1 MKLLD
6 FFANSFASE
15 PSVNALSKKSGTSA
29 KQTSQLLSLALPLLL
44 KYLTQN
50 ASSQSGAQSLS
61 HALAQHTDTS
71 SMVQQLSNADTA
83 DGNAII
89 QHILGSDTSQVV
101 QSLGQQTHTNND
113 QVLSLLGNLAP
124 ALMSGLSAATSSAQQ
139 AQQVQQ
145 LQPAQPSGSFDFSN
159 LAGLFGGSSSG
170 SQGGLN
176 LVPSSSTINSS
187 NDGTQLIGMLLN
199 LLK

>member
-6 FFANSFASE
+6 FFAQSFTSDS
-15 PSVNALSKKSGTSA
+15 SVSALSKKAGTSTD
-29 KQTSQLLSLALPLLL
+29 QTSKLLMLALPLLL

-61 HALAQHTDTS
+61 NALTQHTDTA
-71 SMVQQLSNADTA
+71 SMVQQLTNADTA

-113 QVLSLLGNLAP
+113 QVMSLLGNLAP
-124 ALMSGLSAATSSAQQ
+124 ALMSGLSAAASSAQQ
-139 AQQVQQ
+139 SQQAQQSAG
-145 LQPAQPSGSFDFSN
+145 LDFSS
-159 LAGLFGGSSSG
+159 LAGLFGSPAP
-170 SQGGLN
+170 QGGLN
-176 LVPSSSTINSS
+176 LIPSSGSTINSS
-187 NDGTQLIGMLLN
+187 NDGTQLIGALLN

>member
-6 FFANSFASE
+6 FFASSFESDS
-15 PSVNALSKKSGTSA
+15 SVKALSKKAGTSSA
-29 KQTSQLLSLALPLLL
+29 QTSQLLKLALPLLL

-50 ASSQSGAQSLS
+50 ASSPAGAQSLS
-61 HALAQHTDTS
+61 HALTQHTDTS
-71 SMVQQLSNADTA
+71 SMTQQLTNANTA

-101 QSLGQQTHTNND
+101 QSLGQQTQTNND
-113 QVLSLLGNLAP
+113 QVMSLLGNLAP

-139 AQQVQQ
+139 TQQ
-145 LQPAQPSGSFDFSN
+145 AQPSALPDFSG
-159 LAGLFGGSSSG
+159 LASLFGGSAPQGSLNLIPSSG
-170 SQGGLN
+170 S
-176 LVPSSSTINSS
+176 SINSS
-187 NDGTQLIGMLLN
+187 NDGTQLISLLLN

>member
-6 FFANSFASE
+6 FFANSFTSDS
-15 PSVNALSKKSGTSA
+15 SVEALSQKSGVSA
-29 KQTSQLLSLALPLLL
+29 KQTSKLISLALPLLL

-61 HALAQHTDTS
+61 NALTQHTDTS
-71 SMVQQLSNADTA
+71 SMVQQLTNADTA

-89 QHILGSDTSQVV
+89 QHILGSDSSQVV
-101 QSLGQQTHTNND
+101 QSLGQQTNTSND
-113 QVLSLLGNLAP
+113 QVMSLLGSLAP

-139 AQQVQQ
+139 TQQ
-145 LQPAQPSGSFDFSN
+145 AQPSSVLDFSS
-159 LAGLFGGSSSG
+159 LASLFGGG
-170 SQGGLN
+170 APQGGGLQ
-176 LVPSSSTINSS
+176 LVQPSGTSGGTISSS
-187 NDGTQLIGMLLN
+187 NDGTQLITTLLN